1 MRMKKTR
8 VITISNQK
16 GGTGKTTT
24 TVNLGAA
31 LVNKGE
37 KILLVDMDSQ
47 ANCSTGLGV
56 YLTHND
62 ISMREVMGDPES
74 GIKRVIRQTAIDGLD
89 IAPSHIELSTA
100 ELELAAQ
107 VGGTR
112 CLAVAL
118 EDIMGEYDHIVI
130 DSPPSLGILALNS
143 IVAADDIIIPVEAEP
158 YALEGMN
165 SLEKTIERARRRMG
179 RRINLMGVLVTKFRS
194 GTSLHTELLEK
205 LRQYWKDKVFDTVIH
220 INIDVAAAAMEC
232 LPVVITK
239 PKSRAGQDYVQLAE
253 EVLAREKQ
261 GKAKN
266 I

>member
-1 MRMKKTR
+1 MQKQTR
-8 VITISNQK
+8 VIAIANQK

-24 TVNLGAA
+24 TINLGAS
-31 LVNKGE
+31 LVDKGE

-56 YLTHND
+56 YLTHAD
-62 ISMREVMGDPES
+62 VSMRHVMSDPES
-74 GIKRVIRQTAIDGLD
+74 GIRRIIRETAVEGLD

-118 EDIMGEYDHIVI
+118 EDIVGEYDHVII

-143 IVAADDIIIPVEAEP
+143 IVAADEIIIPVEAEP

-165 SLEKTIERARRRMG
+165 SLEQTIERARRRLG
-179 RRINLMGVLVTKFRS
+179 RKVELLGVLATKFRK
-194 GTSLHTELLEK
+194 GTSLHTELLDK
-205 LRQYWKDKVFDTVIH
+205 LREYWKEKVFDTVIH

-232 LPVVITK
+232 LPVVVVK
-239 PKSRAGQDYVQLAE
+239 PKSRAGQDYTSLAE

-261 GKAKN
+261 AEAEN